1 LQGFGIFYPSI
12 DILHKIMYS
21 IANALTIVRNLLSI
35 FHRRARITLKERSF
49 VMFATLRQRNF
60 ALLWFAGLISV
71 TGDWILNIGL
81 PIYVYLLTRSVLD
94 LSITLLAS
102 SIPNI
107 LLGSVAGVF
116 VDRWNR
122 KRTMVITNLLLALAL
137 LPLLLARTPDRV
149 WIIYLVA
156 FVETCLEQFF
166 TPAQNAFL
174 PTLLDEAQ
182 LVPANSLISLGSNF
196 ARLVGP
202 ALGGLI
208 AAVFALNGIVLA
220 DAASFLVACILVSFI
235 TNAPKLAAKEA
246 EQEHLAPVVDAEKG
260 AIANLWHEWVDGMR
274 VIGSERTLSVL
285 LAMFSLTMLGEG
297 VFGVL
302 YPVFVYRI
310 LHGGALQIGQ
320 LMSAQAI
327 GGLLGGVLVGWMG
340 KRIMTRWAIGLLE
353 MAFGF
358 IDLLIFNSPAFFPFY
373 WLSVGLFITVG
384 VVSIGPS
391 TGAQSLLQ
399 AKSPDAYRGRIF
411 GALGMTMGLFALIGT
426 LTAGLL
432 TDHLGVVTVLN
443 LQAIVYMLG
452 GLMILVLLP
461 RAKKG
466 TGKLSSKDA
475 SIQTNPPQVEAVGVE
490 GQARTE

>member
-1 LQGFGIFYPSI
+1 
-12 DILHKIMYS
+12 
-21 IANALTIVRNLLSI
+21 
-35 FHRRARITLKERSF
+35 
-49 VMFATLRQRNF
+49 MFATLRNRNF
-60 ALLWFAGLISV
+60 GLLWLGGLISV
-71 TGDWILNIGL
+71 SGDWVLNIGL
-81 PIYVYLLTRSVLD
+81 PIYVYLLTHSVLE

-116 VDRWNR
+116 VDRWDR
-122 KRTMVITNLLLALAL
+122 KRTMVISNVLLAFAL

-149 WIIYLVA
+149 WIIYVVA

-166 TPAQNAFL
+166 TPAQNALL

-202 ALGGLI
+202 ALGGVI
-208 AAVFALNGIVLA
+208 AATFALNGIVLA
-220 DAASFLVACILVSFI
+220 DAASFVIAAMLVAFI
-235 TNAPKLAAKEA
+235 TVAPKRAA
-246 EQEHLAPVVDAEKG
+246 EQEQLAPVVNAEKG
-260 AIANLWHEWVDGMR
+260 ASANLWHEWVDGMR
-274 VIGSERTLSVL
+274 VIGSDRTLSVL

-327 GGLLGGVLVGWMG
+327 GGLLGGVLVGWLG
-340 KRIMTRWAIGLLE
+340 KRIMSRWAIGVLE
-353 MAFGF
+353 VAFGF
-358 IDLLIFNSPAFFPFY
+358 VDLLIFNSPAFFPFY

-426 LTAGLL
+426 LTAGFL

-443 LQAIVYMLG
+443 LQAAVYMLG

-461 RAKKG
+461 RAKKV
-466 TGKLSSKDA
+466 TGEMAPVDA
-475 SIQTNPPQVEAVGVE
+475 SIESGFRPVEAASAE
-490 GQARTE
+490 GQAMTE